1 MTLAGLYL
9 KKVGRNRLR
18 SLLTLLGIAIAVVAF
33 VLLRTVL
40 TAWTI
45 GADFAAKD
53 RLGTRNKVT
62 FIVPLPKRYIET
74 IRGVPGVVSA
84 SYANWFGGKDP
95 RNTNEFFATMAVETA
110 TFFTVFDE
118 IIVPPAQKEQ
128 WLHDRKGALVGD
140 VIASKMGW
148 KVGDTITLSGSIYPG
163 DWQFQIDGIYSATR
177 KVVDRS
183 SFFFHW
189 DYLNDSLPEG
199 DRRRDQI
206 GWVTSRIADPGRAA
220 EVSQSIDRLFDDQEI
235 QTLTMSERAMN
246 LSFLG
251 MVSAVLKAID
261 LVSVV
266 ILIIMMLILGNTI
279 AMGARERT
287 REFGV
292 LRAIGF
298 LPHHIALSVLAES
311 LAIGALGGLG
321 GLLLAYPMVERGM
334 GRWLEENMGSFFPYF
349 RVVES
354 TAVAALGLAMALGL
368 AAGILPAYRAA
379 RLNLLDALRR
389 VG

>member
-9 KKVGRNRLR
+9 KNVGRNRLR
-18 SLLTLLGIAIAVVAF
+18 ALLTVLGIAIAVVAF

-74 IRGVPGVVSA
+74 IRSVPGVVSA

-118 IIVPPAQKEQ
+118 IIVPPAQKDT

-206 GWVTSRIADPGRAA
+206 GWVTSRIADPSRAA

-235 QTLTMSERAMN
+235 QTLSMSERAMN

-321 GLLLAYPMVERGM
+321 GLLLAYPLVERGM

-349 RVVES
+349 RVVET